1 MSVLGLQDFWG
12 RLKSVKKLPL
22 VGKPWETAVK
32 RLPMHGTGY
41 ASPENPV
48 SLRALSF
55 EGVEIFAVCG
65 LVLRS

>member
-1 MSVLGLQDFWG
+1 MAVLGLQDFWW
-12 RLKSVKKLPL
+12 RSKSVKKLPL

-41 ASPENPV
+41 ASPETPV
-48 SLRALSF
+48 SLWVIAVERA
-55 EGVEIFAVCG
+55 EIFAVCG